1 MQRGYGPVFLKKE
14 FMHYT
19 KLNLVANQ
27 RRVFDPSNKQD
38 LMELKHFIQHNRWI
52 ENCPFYLEE
61 YWDNI
66 PTMCLHKYA
75 VYMLVSLDKT
85 TKRKIIRKKL
95 VVS

>member
-1 MQRGYGPVFLKKE
+1 LQRGLGPVFLKKE

-19 KLNLVANQ
+19 NLNSIANQ
-27 RRVFDPSNKQD
+27 RRLFTPSNKQD
-38 LMELKHFIQHNRWI
+38 LLELKHFIQHGRWI
-52 ENCPFYLEE
+52 GNCPFYLEE

-75 VYMLVSLDKT
+75 LYMLVSLDKP
-85 TKRKIIRKKL
+85 TKKKPIRKKL